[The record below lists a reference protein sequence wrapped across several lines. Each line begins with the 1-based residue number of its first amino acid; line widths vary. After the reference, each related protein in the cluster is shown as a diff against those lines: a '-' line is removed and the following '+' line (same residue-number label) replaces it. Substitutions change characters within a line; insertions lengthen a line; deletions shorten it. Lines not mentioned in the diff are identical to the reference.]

1 MGEVMTDIVGTQG
14 ARGFMRGCTA
24 IAAGTIPAHIA
35 LFSTFE
41 LAKSRLLI
49 DGQEDPVAAFACG
62 AASQFSHDLFLTPM
76 DVIKQ
81 RMQLGC
87 HSSISCC
94 LSNIARREGFGALF
108 RSMPTTLAM
117 NLPFGGALVATNE
130 TIKTRM
136 GLDDSAADDRSALPW
151 YFVSGA
157 ISGAV
162 ASAFTQPLDV
172 IKTRLQTQDCLSRAE
187 VTAPAA
193 SSSQAL
199 RPTER
204 FLPKYD
210 GFMGAL
216 RTILREEGASAF
228 FHGLAPRVLYTM
240 PAAAICWGTYDTIKS
255 MLTRWD

>member
-1 MGEVMTDIVGTQG
+1 M
-14 ARGFMRGCTA
+14 
-24 IAAGTIPAHIA
+24 H
-35 LFSTFE
+35 
-41 LAKSRLLI
+41 
-49 DGQEDPVAAFACG
+49 AFACG

-94 LSNIARREGFGALF
+94 LRHIARCEGSGALF

-117 NLPFGGALVATNE
+117 NIPFGGALVATNE

-136 GLDDSAADDRSALPW
+136 GLDDPAIDRRSTLPW

-162 ASAFTQPLDV
+162 ASALTQPLDV
-172 IKTRLQTQDCLSRAE
+172 IKTRLQTQDCWSR
-187 VTAPAA
+187 TSPAA
-193 SSSQAL
+193 SSSHAL

-204 FLPKYD
+204 FQPKYD

-255 MLTRWD
+255 MLTRLD